1 MTRTL
6 LLTGLLALIGSALL
20 VGAGAVGAHDDDDG
34 ETVRII
40 ARLQSDGDIEFG
52 LRTSEGRQLPQRR
65 IFLASVR
72 SAGWK
77 WSSLIP
83 LVNGAEV
90 RIIARREGET
100 RVEFGLRTDDPPRVF
115 LPTRRKFSRSTPVG
129 DWRVSS
135 ALLIPA
141 PVQDEEEEESETPVV
156 EPEEETERSEPEE
169 DTPSVERISGG
180 HRDGLAVVNGVLGEP
195 DAPVLIVEY
204 GDPF

>member
-1 MTRTL
+1 M
-6 LLTGLLALIGSALL
+6 
-20 VGAGAVGAHDDDDG
+20 
-34 ETVRII
+34 
-40 ARLQSDGDIEFG
+40 
-52 LRTSEGRQLPQRR
+52 PQRR
-65 IFLASVR
+65 IFLASISDER
-72 SAGWK
+72 WK
-77 WSSLIP
+77 VSSPVALA
-83 LVNGAEV
+83 NGAEV

-141 PVQDEEEEESETPVV
+141 PVQDEEEEAAAETPVV

-180 HRDGLAVVNGVLGEP
+180 HRDGVAVVNGVLGEP